1 MPSTREM
8 PGTYPSNVDS
18 AVAPVTPAAS
28 SAATSERSALPAP
41 AKPLPPPTL
50 GDKEHELRLRLR
62 LALLRGRI
70 ETSYVHVH
78 TLPVINEA
86 TAEAASDA
94 TSDATSVAP
103 VGAAAGAAA
112 GEAAGAAAGE
122 AAGEAAGA
130 AAGAAAGE
138 AAGVGALFQSFA
150 VHRSTC
156 AAWEG
161 ERVVVWRRGL
171 TSFWA
176 VQEACPHASISL
188 AMSDIEDLSDAFAGS
203 TRGPCISCP
212 AHAYIF
218 DLGSGACLT
227 HPRTK
232 DVRRYHVGLWRVR
245 GTANEWQ
252 VSGYKSEEGGEEG
265 GGSEGG
271 GGGSEADGSS
281 GKSEVILVWLSKEPM
296 PPEAR
301 EFRQVD
307 KATGHAIQMEMVC
320 RGLEAKY
327 GPS

>member
-1 MPSTREM
+1 MTSEHLLNQWMPSTREM

-103 VGAAAGAAA
+103 VGAAAG
-112 GEAAGAAAGE
+112 E
-122 AAGEAAGA
+122 
-130 AAGAAAGE
+130 AAGE

>member
-1 MPSTREM
+1 MTSEHLLNQWMPSTREM

-103 VGAAAGAAA
+103 VGAAAG
-112 GEAAGAAAGE
+112 E
-122 AAGEAAGA
+122 
-130 AAGAAAGE
+130 AAGE

-176 VQEACPHASISL
+176 VQEACPHAAISL

>member
-1 MPSTREM
+1 MPRTD
-8 PGTYPSNVDS
+8 PSNVES
-18 AVAPVTPAAS
+18 AVAPVVTSVAPAAS
-28 SAATSERSALPAP
+28 SAATSAHSAPAAH
-41 AKPLPPPTL
+41 AKPLPPPSLALL
-50 GDKEHELRLRLR
+50 GDKERELRLQLR

-78 TLPVINEA
+78 TVTVIHEA
-86 TAEAASDA
+86 MAEAVSDA

-103 VGAAAGAAA
+103 VGAAV
-112 GEAAGAAAGE
+112 
-122 AAGEAAGA
+122 GA

-138 AAGVGALFQSFA
+138 AAGVGAPFESFA

-176 VQEACPHASISL
+176 VQEACPHAAISL
-188 AMSDIEDLSDAFAGS
+188 AMSDIEDLSDAFEGS
-203 TRGPCISCP
+203 THGPCISCP

-232 DVRRYHVGLWRVR
+232 DARRYRIGLWRVR
-245 GTANEWQ
+245 GKASEWQ
-252 VSGYKSEEGGEEG
+252 VGGYKSEEGGEGGGGEEGGGEG
-265 GGSEGG
+265 GGSEGGG

-281 GKSEVILVWLSKEPM
+281 GNSEVILVWLSKEPM
-296 PPEAR
+296 PPEVR
-301 EFRQVD
+301 ESHQVD
-307 KATGHAIQMEMVC
+307 KATGHAIQMEMVR

>member
-1 MPSTREM
+1 M
-8 PGTYPSNVDS
+8 G
-18 AVAPVTPAAS
+18 APF
-28 SAATSERSALPAP
+28 E
-41 AKPLPPPTL
+41 
-50 GDKEHELRLRLR
+50 
-62 LALLRGRI
+62 
-70 ETSYVHVH
+70 
-78 TLPVINEA
+78 
-86 TAEAASDA
+86 
-94 TSDATSVAP
+94 
-103 VGAAAGAAA
+103 
-112 GEAAGAAAGE
+112 
-122 AAGEAAGA
+122 
-130 AAGAAAGE
+130 
-138 AAGVGALFQSFA
+138 SFA

-176 VQEACPHASISL
+176 VQEACPHAAISL

-232 DVRRYHVGLWRVR
+232 DARRYRIGLWRVR
-245 GTANEWQ
+245 GKASEWQ
-252 VSGYKSEEGGEEG
+252 VGGYKSEEGGEGGGGEEGGGEG
-265 GGSEGG
+265 GGSEGGG

-281 GKSEVILVWLSKEPM
+281 GNSEVILVWLSKEPM
-296 PPEAR
+296 PAEVR
-301 EFRQVD
+301 ESHQVD
-307 KATGHAIQMEMVC
+307 KATGHAIQMEMVS

>member
-1 MPSTREM
+1 M

-28 SAATSERSALPAP
+28 SAAASERSALPAP

-86 TAEAASDA
+86 TAEAASDV
-94 TSDATSVAP
+94 TSVAP
-103 VGAAAGAAA
+103 VGAAAGAAV
-112 GEAAGAAAGE
+112 
-122 AAGEAAGA
+122 
-130 AAGAAAGE
+130 GAAAGE
-138 AAGVGALFQSFA
+138 AAGVGAPFQSFA

-188 AMSDIEDLSDAFAGS
+188 ATSDIEDLSDAFAGS

-232 DVRRYHVGLWRVR
+232 DVRRYRIGLWRVR

-296 PPEAR
+296 PPEALEFR
-301 EFRQVD
+301 QEAREFRQEAREFRQEAREFRQEALEFRQVD

>member
-1 MPSTREM
+1 M

-103 VGAAAGAAA
+103 VGAAAG
-112 GEAAGAAAGE
+112 
-122 AAGEAAGA
+122 
-130 AAGAAAGE
+130 E
-138 AAGVGALFQSFA
+138 AAGVGAPFQSFA

-188 AMSDIEDLSDAFAGS
+188 ATSDIEDLSDAFAGS

-232 DVRRYHVGLWRVR
+232 DVRRYRIGLWRVR

-301 EFRQVD
+301 VFRQVD

>member
-1 MPSTREM
+1 M

-94 TSDATSVAP
+94 TSVAP
-103 VGAAAGAAA
+103 VGAAA

-122 AAGEAAGA
+122 AAG
-130 AAGAAAGE
+130 
-138 AAGVGALFQSFA
+138 VGAPFQSFA

-188 AMSDIEDLSDAFAGS
+188 ATSDIEDLSDAFAGS

-232 DVRRYHVGLWRVR
+232 DVRRYRIGLWRVR

-301 EFRQVD
+301 DLEFRQVD
-307 KATGHAIQMEMVC
+307 KETGHAIQMEMVC

-327 GPS
+327 GPDETLDPNRGLEAKYGPS